1 MTLAVLVALAACCSN
16 RHNPSQEDAPPQ
28 CARPQPVEQR
38 TYIVFFDQHSS
49 AVTGRGTAIVREFM
63 DRIKIFTDVDILIYA
78 NKDSSEVTY
87 ADRTLNLHRAEAVAA
102 LMRHMGLPPNA
113 RISIAARGT
122 TAPMVP
128 TPALKAEPQNRG
140 VVLSARGGRQI
151 LPNDV
156 QRACI
161 GWLQTHDCGADVSD
175 QQRATC
181 DKVRAV
187 VGVFGR

>member
-1 MTLAVLVALAACCSN
+1 MRCRNVRGLSPSN
-16 RHNPSQEDAPPQ
+16 
-28 CARPQPVEQR
+28 
-38 TYIVFFDQHSS
+38 
-49 AVTGRGTAIVREFM
+49 
-63 DRIKIFTDVDILIYA
+63 
-78 NKDSSEVTY
+78 SEHTSWFL
-87 ADRTLNLHRAEAVAA
+87 TN
-102 LMRHMGLPPNA
+102 
-113 RISIAARGT
+113 
-122 TAPMVP
+122 

-151 LPNDV
+151 SPNDV